1 MKYCV
6 QAEAFDEGL
15 SICAAQV
22 HDKMRVPSGKKG
34 KMKGRKSQTLLL
46 LQGEKKNPVSFAH

>member
-46 LQGEKKNPVSFAH
+46 LQGKK